1 MSIAK
6 AAAQIR
12 MSSCFSTCADMTVA
26 PGTVASTDSA
36 DPLPAP
42 TDGYCQV
49 QVSGTRDASDLRV
62 VMKVNLIRTFDQ
74 GTQTNIPVF
83 LTWTLLGN

>member
-1 MSIAK
+1 
-6 AAAQIR
+6 
-12 MSSCFSTCADMTVA
+12 MTVA